1 MRLGKYPPG
10 WDEKKVRRV
19 LKHHEQQTEE
29 EAVNSQKGQVR
40 FLLFQVA
47 KDMVDF
53 GRNGSG
59 SNRNKKL
66 G

>member
-29 EAVNSQKGQVR
+29 EAVNSQKGSSPLFFAFSGGQRYGRFWPERVR
-40 FLLFQVA
+40 IES
-47 KDMVDF
+47 K
-53 GRNGSG
+53 
-59 SNRNKKL
+59 
-66 G
+66 

>member
-1 MRLGKYPPG
+1 MK
-10 WDEKKVRRV
+10 KKVRRV